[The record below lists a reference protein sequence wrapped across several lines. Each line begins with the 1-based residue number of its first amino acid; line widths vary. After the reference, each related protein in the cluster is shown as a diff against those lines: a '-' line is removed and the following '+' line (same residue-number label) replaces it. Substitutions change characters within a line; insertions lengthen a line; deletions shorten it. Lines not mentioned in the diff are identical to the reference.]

1 MLTIKNN
8 EEVYSAPECMVISVK
23 VQGMLCQSGPGSANN
38 GFDSNHDLGG
48 LGDEDDD

>member
-23 VQGMLCQSGPGSANN
+23 VQGMLCTSGDYS
-38 GFDSNHDLGG
+38 LGG
-48 LGDEDDD
+48 GGSYGDEDTNDNGSY

>member
-23 VQGMLCQSGPGSANN
+23 VQGIICGSLDGTQTPN
-38 GFDSNHDLGG
+38 
-48 LGDEDDD
+48 DEGEVDF

>member
-23 VQGMLCQSGPGSANN
+23 VQGMLCTSGDYSETGTVPGT
-38 GFDSNHDLGG
+38 G
-48 LGDEDDD
+48 DDDYQGGF